1 MLLLL
6 LLLLLLLSLLFCH
19 QLLLPLALLW
29 SWVAQK
35 VKGELHAAT
44 DSEEIEDVCLSQWTN
59 SMAGLLAVQGR
70 DHICTASRSCLAV
83 IRDISCCFKG
93 VGTVTFCFVNHHPY
107 PPPPPPYTPL
117 PATPTYPHPPSADYR
132 ERGN

>member
-1 MLLLL
+1 M
-6 LLLLLLLSLLFCH
+6 
-19 QLLLPLALLW
+19 QP
-29 SWVAQK
+29 
-35 VKGELHAAT
+35 T

-117 PATPTYPHPPSADYR
+117 PATPTYPYPPPQPTPTRQARTTANAEIKLPSRDKVVSVNPFTAIVSFENDP
-132 ERGN
+132 